1 MAGER
6 VEFGSIGCHR
16 GDVVMVCV
24 LGVFAALVAGEAYRE
39 YPAAAD
45 DGVAG
50 GFGG

>member
-16 GDVVMVCV
+16 RHVAMVCV
-24 LGVFAALVAGEAYRE
+24 LGVFAAVVAGEAYCE

-50 GFGG
+50 RLGG